1 MTTQSDFLSGL
12 EAALRLRGVPFS
24 RADLLAF
31 ADDVRQLAQEDP
43 DPVRWAECFIEAG
56 YAGTDA

>member
-12 EAALRLRGVPFS
+12 EAELRLRVLPFG
-24 RADLLAF
+24 RADVLAF
-31 ADDVRQLAQEDP
+31 SDDVWDLASEDP